1 VHGRVKEIDM
11 ILNELT
17 IGVKIKRL
25 LGSENVRISG
35 ITHDSNRVNEGFLFA
50 ALKGDTTDGHTF
62 IGQAVDR
69 GARALLVET
78 IDGVDLRDVSIILV
92 EDSRS
97 SLAQISSNFYNNPTK
112 ELKLV
117 GITGTNGK
125 TTTTYLLESI
135 IHQYNKS
142 VGVIGTVEHRYQGTK
157 IASNMTTP
165 ESIDLMALF
174 RDMRKAGV
182 EYVVMEVSSHALD
195 KKRVLG
201 CQFDAAVFTNLSQD
215 HLDYHKTI
223 DNYFMTKK
231 TLFTEVLRQS
241 CKKPV
246 SSVINVD
253 DPYGRQL
260 IEESAGNIISYSI
273 EDPNA
278 TVFADEIKLTNQ
290 GIVSH
295 VRTPWGKIDVESN
308 LLGRHNLYNILAA
321 AASALSLGV
330 PSDSIQNGISTV
342 SSIPGRLERVDNK
355 LGITILVDYAHT
367 PDALKN
373 VLEVV
378 RPLTRGKLI
387 LVFGCGGDRDPVKRP
402 IMGRI
407 GRELS
412 DILVVTSDNPRT
424 ESPEKI
430 IEDIETGV
438 FEGGFSKENYF
449 RIIDRRSAIGKAIDI
464 ASEGDSVL
472 IAGKGHEDYQ
482 IIGKTKNP
490 FDDREVAKN
499 KINEII
505 G

>member
-1 VHGRVKEIDM
+1 M

-17 IGVKIKRL
+17 VGVKIKKL
-25 LGSENVRISG
+25 LGSENVRILG
-35 ITHDSNRVNEGFLFA
+35 ITHDSNQVSEGFLFA
-50 ALKGDTTDGHTF
+50 AIKGESTDGHRF

-78 IDGVDLRDVSIILV
+78 IDGIDLRDVSVILV

-97 SLAQISSNFYNNPTK
+97 SLAQISSNFYDHPTK

-135 IHQYNKS
+135 LQQEKRN
-142 VGVIGTVEHRYQGTK
+142 VGVIGTVEHRYQGEK
-157 IASNMTTP
+157 ITSNMTTP
-165 ESIDLMALF
+165 ESIDLMALL

-201 CQFDAAVFTNLSQD
+201 CHFDAAVFTNLSQD
-215 HLDYHKTI
+215 HLDYHKTL

-231 TLFTEVLRQS
+231 SLFTEVLKRS
-241 CKKPV
+241 DKRPI

-253 DPYGRQL
+253 DPYGRKL

-273 EDPNA
+273 EDRHA
-278 TVFADEIKLTNQ
+278 TVFADEIKLTNE
-290 GIVSH
+290 GIVSR
-295 VRTPWGKIDVESN
+295 VRTPWGRIDIKSN
-308 LLGRHNLYNILAA
+308 LLGRHNLSNILAA
-321 AASALSLGV
+321 TASALSLGV
-330 PSDSIQNGISTV
+330 SSGSIEKGVSSL

-373 VLEVV
+373 VLQVA
-378 RPLTRGKLI
+378 RPLTKGKLI
-387 LVFGCGGDRDPVKRP
+387 LVFGCGGDRDPMKRP

-412 DILVVTSDNPRT
+412 DILIVTSDNPRT

-430 IEDIETGV
+430 IEDIEIGL
-438 FEGGFSKENYF
+438 FEEGFREKTYF
-449 RIIDRRSAIGKAIDI
+449 RIIDRRSAIEKAIEI

-472 IAGKGHEDYQ
+472 IAGKGHENYQ
-482 IIGKTKNP
+482 IVGKKKNP
-490 FDDREVAKN
+490 FDDREVARN
-499 KINEII
+499 KIKEMI

>member
-1 VHGRVKEIDM
+1 M
-11 ILNELT
+11 ILAELT
-17 IGVKIKRL
+17 VGVKIKKL
-25 LGSENVRISG
+25 LGSETVRILG
-35 ITHDSNRVNEGFLFA
+35 ITHDSNQVNEGFLFA
-50 ALKGDTTDGHTF
+50 AIKGESTDGHRF

-78 IDGVDLRDVSIILV
+78 IDGINLRDVSVIVV

-97 SLAQISSNFYNNPTK
+97 SLAQISSNFYNHPTK

-125 TTTTYLLESI
+125 TTTTYLLESMLQ
-135 IHQYNKS
+135 HEKKN
-142 VGVIGTVEHRYQGTK
+142 VGVIGTVEHRYQGEK
-157 IASNMTTP
+157 ITSNMTTP
-165 ESIDLMALF
+165 EAIELMGLL
-174 RDMRKAGV
+174 RDMRKSGV

-201 CQFDAAVFTNLSQD
+201 CHFDAAVFTNLSQD
-215 HLDYHKTI
+215 HLDYHKTL

-231 TLFTEVLRQS
+231 SLFTEVLKRS
-241 CKKPV
+241 DKRPI

-253 DPYGRQL
+253 DPYGRKL

-273 EDPNA
+273 EDRHA
-278 TVFADEIKLTNQ
+278 TVFADKIKLSNE
-290 GIVSH
+290 GIVSQ
-295 VRTPWGKIDVESN
+295 VRTPWGRIDIKSN
-308 LLGRHNLYNILAA
+308 LLGRHNLSNILAA
-321 AASALSLGV
+321 AASALSIGV
-330 PSDSIQNGISTV
+330 SSGSIEKGISSLST
-342 SSIPGRLERVDNK
+342 IPGRLERVDNR

-373 VLEVV
+373 VLQVV

-387 LVFGCGGDRDPVKRP
+387 LVFGCGGDRDSMKRP

-412 DILVVTSDNPRT
+412 DILIVTSDNPRT
-424 ESPEKI
+424 ESPERI
-430 IEDIETGV
+430 IEDIEIGV
-438 FEGGFSKENYF
+438 FDEGSREKTYF
-449 RIIDRRSAIGKAIDI
+449 RIVDRRSAIEKAIEI
-464 ASEGDSVL
+464 ASEGDGVL
-472 IAGKGHEDYQ
+472 IAGKGHENYQ
-482 IIGKTKNP
+482 IVGEKKSP

-499 KINEII
+499 KIKEMI

>member
-1 VHGRVKEIDM
+1 M

-17 IGVKIKRL
+17 VGVKIKKL

-50 ALKGDTTDGHTF
+50 AIKGDSTDGHRF
-62 IGQAVDR
+62 IGQALDR

-78 IDGVDLRDVSIILV
+78 IDWIDFGDVSVILV

-97 SLAQISSNFYNNPTK
+97 SLAQISSNFYNHPTK

-125 TTTTYLLESI
+125 TTTTYLLESMLQ
-135 IHQYNKS
+135 HEKKN
-142 VGVIGTVEHRYQGTK
+142 VGVIGTVEHRYQGEK
-157 IASNMTTP
+157 ITSNMTTP
-165 ESIDLMALF
+165 EAIELMELL
-174 RDMRKAGV
+174 REMRKSGV

-201 CQFDAAVFTNLSQD
+201 CHFDAAVFTNLSQD
-215 HLDYHKTI
+215 HLDYHKTL

-231 TLFTEVLRQS
+231 SLFTEVLKRS
-241 CKKPV
+241 DKRPI

-253 DPYGRQL
+253 DPYGRKL

-273 EDPNA
+273 EDRHA
-278 TVFADEIKLTNQ
+278 TVFADKIKLSNE
-290 GIVSH
+290 GIVSQ
-295 VRTPWGKIDVESN
+295 VRTPWGRIDIKSN
-308 LLGRHNLYNILAA
+308 LLGRHNLSNILAA
-321 AASALSLGV
+321 AASALSIGV
-330 PSDSIQNGISTV
+330 SSGSIEKGISSLST
-342 SSIPGRLERVDNK
+342 IPGRLERVDNR

-373 VLEVV
+373 VLQVV

-387 LVFGCGGDRDPVKRP
+387 LVFGCGGDRDSMKRP

-412 DILVVTSDNPRT
+412 DILIVTSDNPRT
-424 ESPEKI
+424 ESPERI
-430 IEDIETGV
+430 IEDIEIGV
-438 FEGGFSKENYF
+438 FDEGSREKTYF
-449 RIIDRRSAIGKAIDI
+449 RIVDRRSAIEKAIEI
-464 ASEGDSVL
+464 ASEGDGVL
-472 IAGKGHEDYQ
+472 IAGKGHENYQ
-482 IIGKTKNP
+482 IVGEKKSP

-499 KINEII
+499 KIKEMI

>member
-1 VHGRVKEIDM
+1 M
-11 ILNELT
+11 ILKELT
-17 IGVKIKRL
+17 VGVKIKKL
-25 LGSENVRISG
+25 LGSETVRILG
-35 ITHDSNRVNEGFLFA
+35 ITHDSNQVNEGFLFA
-50 ALKGDTTDGHTF
+50 AIKGESTDGHRF

-78 IDGVDLRDVSIILV
+78 IDGINLRDVSVIVV

-97 SLAQISSNFYNNPTK
+97 SLAQISSNFYNHPTK

-135 IHQYNKS
+135 LQQEKKN
-142 VGVIGTVEHRYQGTK
+142 VGVIGTVEHRYQGKK
-157 IASNMTTP
+157 ITSNMTTP
-165 ESIDLMALF
+165 ESIELMALL
-174 RDMRKAGV
+174 RDMRKSGV

-201 CQFDAAVFTNLSQD
+201 CHFDAAVFTNLSQD
-215 HLDYHKTI
+215 HLDYHKTL
-223 DNYFMTKK
+223 DNYFTTKK
-231 TLFTEVLRQS
+231 SLFTEVLTRS
-241 CKKPV
+241 DKRPI

-253 DPYGRQL
+253 DPYGREL
-260 IEESAGNIISYSI
+260 IQESAGNIISYSI
-273 EDPNA
+273 EDRHA
-278 TVFADEIKLTNQ
+278 TVFADKIKLTNE
-290 GIVSH
+290 GIVSQ
-295 VRTPWGKIDVESN
+295 VRTPWGKIDIKSH
-308 LLGRHNLYNILAA
+308 LLGRHNLSNILAA
-321 AASALSLGV
+321 TASALFIGV
-330 PSDSIQNGISTV
+330 SSDSIEKGISSL

-355 LGITILVDYAHT
+355 FGITILVDYAHT

-373 VLEVV
+373 VLQVI
-378 RPLTRGKLI
+378 RPLTKGKLI
-387 LVFGCGGDRDPVKRP
+387 LVFGCGGDRDPMKRP

-412 DILVVTSDNPRT
+412 DILIVTSDNPRT
-424 ESPEKI
+424 ESREKI

-438 FEGGFSKENYF
+438 FDEGSREKTYF
-449 RIIDRRSAIGKAIDI
+449 RISDRGSAIEKAIEI

-472 IAGKGHEDYQ
+472 IAGKGHENYQ
-482 IIGKTKNP
+482 IVGKKKYP

-499 KINEII
+499 KIKEMI